1 MFYQTKERHVGFVDF
16 ATGVADILL
25 WSEIFKVFL
34 MALRPGAEAYLTDLC
49 GSGHK
54 RELEIGTSFQIV
66 WGKKQELTGGWG
78 SQAVWQFPVS
88 SKQCLGQSY
97 ILLWL

>member
-1 MFYQTKERHVGFVDF
+1 
-16 ATGVADILL
+16 
-25 WSEIFKVFL
+25 

-78 SQAVWQFPVS
+78 SQAV
-88 SKQCLGQSY
+88 
-97 ILLWL
+97 